1 MKARRWPVSDPFAR
15 LPPATT
21 DAGSGSVLAI
31 GILGA
36 LVALLLASLPIGALF
51 AAHQQAA
58 NAADAA
64 ALAAADTASGRLPGF
79 PCETARRVADRN
91 HASLGRC
98 DLDGL
103 TVLVDASVD
112 TRWGTV
118 TVAARAGPPDD
129 LPRAVSNAPG
139 AAPY

>member
-1 MKARRWPVSDPFAR
+1 MKARRWRVSDRSGRR
-15 LPPATT
+15 LSVVS
-21 DAGSGSVLAI
+21 DAGAGSVLAI

-36 LVALLLASLPIGALF
+36 LVALLLAALPIGTLF

-91 HASLGRC
+91 RASLGRC

-118 TVAARAGPPDD
+118 TVAARAGPPGD
-129 LPRAVSNAPG
+129 LPGAVSNAPG

>member
-1 MKARRWPVSDPFAR
+1 MRPRRWPANGRFAK
-15 LPPATT
+15 LPPATS
-21 DAGSGSVLAI
+21 DAGAGSVLAI

-36 LVALLLASLPIGALF
+36 LVALLLAALPIGTLF

-91 HASLGRC
+91 RASLGRC

-118 TVAARAGPPDD
+118 SVAARAGPPDD
-129 LPRAVSNAPG
+129 LTGAVSDAPG

>member
-1 MKARRWPVSDPFAR
+1 MRADSTR
-15 LPPATT
+15 LPSVST
-21 DAGSGSVLAI
+21 DAGAGSVLAI

-36 LVALLLASLPIGALF
+36 LVALLLAALPIGTLF
-51 AAHQQAA
+51 AAHQQAT

-91 HASLGRC
+91 RASLGRC

-103 TVLVDASVD
+103 TVVVDASVD
-112 TRWGTV
+112 TPWGPV
-118 TVAARAGPPDD
+118 TVAARAGPPD
-129 LPRAVSNAPG
+129 ATSSVPG